1 MDILIVIIEII
12 LVIFSIFLV
21 GVVLLQSGKKAG
33 MSGSIAGGAETFFGK
48 KKARGYE
55 HKMNLLTTVAAVGFI
70 ILAVA
75 LVLLQRL
82 F

>member
-1 MDILIVIIEII
+1 MDIILLIIEIV
-12 LVIFSIFLV
+12 LVIFSVFLI

-55 HKMNLLTTVAAVGFI
+55 HRMNLLTTITAIGFMV
-70 ILAVA
+70 LSVA
-75 LVLLQRL
+75 LLILQNVQ
-82 F
+82 